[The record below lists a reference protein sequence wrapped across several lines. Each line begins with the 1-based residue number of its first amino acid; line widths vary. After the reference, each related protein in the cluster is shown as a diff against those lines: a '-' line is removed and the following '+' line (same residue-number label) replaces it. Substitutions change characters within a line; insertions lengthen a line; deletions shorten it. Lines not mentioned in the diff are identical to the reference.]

1 MEFQKH
7 FSFEDETNL
16 INRDRLTFSHFNQ
29 KNGLKIEFKMDDL
42 IASEEEQKRSRER
55 IQEE

>member
-16 INRDRLTFSHFNQ
+16 INRDSLTLSHFNQ
-29 KNGLKIEFKMDDL
+29 KNGLKIEFKVDDL
-42 IASEEEQKRSRER
+42 IASEEE
-55 IQEE
+55 

>member
-16 INRDRLTFSHFNQ
+16 INRESLIFSHFNQ
-29 KNGLKIEFKMDDL
+29 KNGLKIEFKVDDL
-42 IASEEEQKRSRER
+42 IASEEE
-55 IQEE
+55 